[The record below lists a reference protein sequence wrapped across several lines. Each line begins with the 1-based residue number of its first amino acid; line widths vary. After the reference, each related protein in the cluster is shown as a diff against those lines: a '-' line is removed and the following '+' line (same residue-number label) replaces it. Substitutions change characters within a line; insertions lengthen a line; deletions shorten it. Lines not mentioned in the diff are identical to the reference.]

1 MNDIHYITVGFVILS
16 KYEGTGEVNVDR
28 ARNLYAGPEDLDEEE
43 YLEEDRTN
51 LQANYWHYAEQ
62 ICRWGYSL

>member
-28 ARNLYAGPEDLDEEE
+28 DRNLYAGPEDLDEEE